1 MSYLFPLSSFR
12 TRNRRPRWLA
22 CFASFLLCTCS
33 CGFALA
39 QDVGTHLEMTPVA
52 PPQPIDGI
60 WQDPTY
66 AEGLIP
72 APLEGGSCPP
82 GCTDRIYVQADALY
96 LSREGDLGTTLS
108 QAFALDDFDWEL
120 GGRITIGRQYDC
132 LDGWEFT
139 YMGPY
144 EFDTSDQRIAGGTL
158 QSRLIPAGGFVAA
171 DLSAFNN
178 ATFHRQEYE
187 SKLNSFELNRKWWG
201 WDVMSLSLGLR
212 YMQIDEDFTFTSR
225 NVLAE
230 EGALVVDT
238 DNALIGGQ
246 IGLEML
252 NPRTRRLSFGV
263 RTKLGLFANI
273 SELGSGVFNAG
284 TTLVAHTDDE
294 ISFAFAPEVG
304 VFTQY
309 QLTPRIALRTGYEV
323 LYIYGLALA
332 SDQELR
338 VVHPGMNDNID
349 DAGDLLY
356 HGGSVGVE
364 VSF

>member
-1 MSYLFPLSSFR
+1 M
-12 TRNRRPRWLA
+12 
-22 CFASFLLCTCS
+22 
-33 CGFALA
+33 A

-60 WQDPTY
+60 WQDPMH
-66 AEGLIP
+66 AEGLVP
-72 APLEGGSCPP
+72 APLEAGSCPP
-82 GCTDRIYVQADALY
+82 GCLDRRYVQVDALY
-96 LSREGDLGTTLS
+96 LSREGGLGTTLS
-108 QAFALDDFDWEL
+108 QDFALEDFDWEP

-139 YMGPY
+139 YMGP
-144 EFDTSDQRIAGGTL
+144 FDFETSDQRIAAGTL

-187 SKLNSFELNRKWWG
+187 SELNSFEVNRKWWG

-212 YMQIDEDFTFTSR
+212 YMQIDENFAFLSR
-225 NVLAE
+225 NALAE
-230 EGALVVDT
+230 EGAIIIDT

-246 IGLEML
+246 IGFEMI
-252 NPRTRRLSFGV
+252 NPRTRRLSYGF
-263 RTKLGLFANI
+263 RSKIGLYGNI
-273 SELGSGVFNAG
+273 SELGSGAFNN
-284 TTLVAHTDDE
+284 TTALAVHTDDE
-294 ISFAFAPEVG
+294 ISFAFAPEVA

-309 QLTPRIALRTGYEV
+309 QLTPSVALRAGYEM
-323 LYIYGLALA
+323 LYVYGLALA

-349 DAGDLLY
+349 DEGDIFY